1 MPGITSV
8 EIHNKGAY
16 GSLRQATVNFQC
28 WDIKQL
34 EILETLYMRPGYTVL
49 LEFGRNN
56 YFENGKLN
64 PIRYKDDF
72 FTQQNVDLHS
82 YLNDLHKRATD
93 SKGHY
98 DSLFGYI
105 TNYAWNARGDGGYDC
120 KTEIISTGEIL
131 ESLNFRGGNHYDS
144 NVYPYIATA
153 LVRGKW
159 NINEYPNELG
169 NILKNYN
176 IEINKRGIF
185 NG

>member
-1 MPGITSV
+1 MSIFKEPFSIEISSSLSDRQTIAGKENRTPQELTFINSNTSWVKLASSVNVNNSSELASQNVLAGGTLFNGNQRFGVGAESSNAYSLKNTKGENNILGIRPMPGITSV

-72 FTQQNVDLHS
+72 L
-82 YLNDLHKRATD
+82 LNKML
-93 SKGHY
+93 
-98 DSLFGYI
+98 I
-105 TNYAWNARGDGGYDC
+105 C
-120 KTEIISTGEIL
+120 IL
-131 ESLNFRGGNHYDS
+131 
-144 NVYPYIATA
+144 T
-153 LVRGKW
+153 
-159 NINEYPNELG
+159 
-169 NILKNYN
+169 
-176 IEINKRGIF
+176 
-185 NG
+185 